1 MYPDNF
7 RYTKDHEWI
16 KLDGATG
23 TVGITDYA
31 QHELGDIV
39 YVGLP
44 KKGEHF
50 DAHGVFASVESVK
63 AVSDVY
69 CPVPGTVLEIN
80 DALVNS
86 PEKINA
92 DPHGEGWLIKLKLD
106 NPAAAKDLLTASQYE
121 DYIKGTE
128 K

>member
-1 MYPDNF
+1 MYPEEL

-16 KLDGATG
+16 KIEGEVG
-23 TVGITDYA
+23 IVGITDYA

-44 KKGEHF
+44 KKGDHF
-50 DAHGVFASVESVK
+50 DAHGVFATVESVK

-69 CPVPGTVLEIN
+69 CPVAGTILEIN
-80 DALVNS
+80 DALVDS

-92 DPHGEGWLIKLKLD
+92 DPHGEGWLVRMKLD
-106 NPAAAKDLLTASQYE
+106 DPAAPGGLLSAGDYEEYIREAK
-121 DYIKGTE
+121 G
-128 K
+128 

>member
-16 KLDGATG
+16 KIDGETG

-44 KKGEHF
+44 KKGKHF

-63 AVSDVY
+63 AVSEVY
-69 CPVPGTVLEIN
+69 CPVPGTVLAVN

-106 NPAAAKDLLTASQYE
+106 NPAAANDLLTASEYE